1 MQLLSDISCIIQQ
14 PCWTNIKLRIYSFTI
29 SISVIKTKRRQGA
42 ALCFEMFYYNMR
54 NNLWNF
60 VVQLYLKN
68 NREKHWGMDVFSFA
82 GKYLVQP
89 FPLEWNSNLYENCND
104 PCEVNVTHNL
114 GRKRRKHENNSTVLI
129 EPFYPREIAQAI
141 PRQLI
146 MSD

>member
-14 PCWTNIKLRIYSFTI
+14 PCWTNTEYILSFFHLKHT
-29 SISVIKTKRRQGA
+29 SDKMKRRQGA
-42 ALCFEMFYYNMR
+42 APCFEMFYCNMR
-54 NNLWNF
+54 NF

-68 NREKHWGMDVFSFA
+68 NREKHQGMDLFSFA

-114 GRKRRKHENNSTVLI
+114 GRKRRKHENNSTILT
-129 EPFYPREIAQAI
+129 EPSYPREIAQAI